1 MEKISNDDQDFNLWV
16 LLTRAREAMG
26 KARKKELFPYGVSHR
41 EAAVLYVV
49 QSIGGKATPAEIA
62 RWQAREPHLVSALL
76 SKMVN
81 KGLVRK
87 VKDLSK
93 KNRVRVELTD
103 KGLEVYYKSLKRE
116 SVHKI
121 MSVLSEE
128 ERRQLTSCLEKIR
141 NKALEQLE
149 KKTMV

>member
-62 RWQAREPHLVSALL
+62 RWQAREPHGLL
-76 SKMVN
+76 LPVVTFWDVFSICN
-81 KGLVRK
+81 KPAIQT
-87 VKDLSK
+87 S
-93 KNRVRVELTD
+93 
-103 KGLEVYYKSLKRE
+103 
-116 SVHKI
+116 
-121 MSVLSEE
+121 MS
-128 ERRQLTSCLEKIR
+128 
-141 NKALEQLE
+141 
-149 KKTMV
+149 